1 MAEKREPLERAEIR
15 IQEMGREL
23 KKMLPKGWHFV
34 IILAS
39 QGEKGFSTYISTIE
53 RKSAVSLMKETAEQI
68 EKKGFIF
75 DV

>member
-1 MAEKREPLERAEIR
+1 MEEKREPLERAETR

-23 KKMLPKGWHFV
+23 KKMLPNGWEFV
-34 IILAS
+34 IVLAS
-39 QGEKGFSTYISTIE
+39 RGDKGVSTYISTIE

-68 EKKGFIF
+68 EKRGFSF